1 MQRSLSIHK
10 FRRGGIKGMIDKNVQ
25 RLTVSLP
32 TINLKNSICIYG
44 YQEKRIIKKR
54 SINHTFFNI
63 TRSNTQNSSSVVPKL
78 YYTFSTNSSSSPVIP
93 VKIYSNAD
101 LDKLIILKE
110 NKLFFSKK
118 KAALRARKSRG
129 LPLSQS
135 N

>member
-1 MQRSLSIHK
+1 
-10 FRRGGIKGMIDKNVQ
+10 MIDKNVQ

-118 KAALRARKSRG
+118 KGSPPGSEKQGSTAESI
-129 LPLSQS
+129 
-135 N
+135 